1 MTIRILFPYVG
12 GDVVGGS
19 HISSLTLA
27 ARLDPARFAP
37 AILLHREA
45 GALGRYIESLGLDY
59 EVAQDLP
66 IMAPAYSRTPGD
78 IGAAQYLTRCV
89 WRMARLLRDRQIRV
103 VHTNDGRMHANWSL
117 AARLAGAR
125 HLWHHREDPAS
136 RGANLIAPMLADR
149 MVSVSHFAMPPR
161 AARALGRRAAV
172 VRSPF
177 DFKTEPPDRD
187 AARRALC
194 AELGAGEGAVLLGFV
209 GGLIPRKRPEV
220 FVRVVR
226 TAMEAMPDREIRG
239 LLFGSPERTD
249 GPVEAEV
256 RAAAE
261 EFGIADRIHLMGHR
275 TPISGPM
282 SAMDALVVP
291 ALSEPFGRTLIEA
304 MHLGVPVVAS
314 RHGGNIEAIEDGV
327 TGFLVPP
334 DNPAEYADRIARLD
348 RNPALRRALAE
359 AARTAVHE
367 RFSTD
372 QSTQAIQQIYAEMTT
387 RPLRNRP
394 VRTPASSPSR

>member
-37 AILLHREA
+37 MILLHREA
-45 GALGRYIESLGLDY
+45 GALGRYVESLGLGY

-66 IMAPAYSRTPGD
+66 IMAPAYSRMPGD
-78 IGAAQYLTRCV
+78 VGIGRYLALCV
-89 WRMARLLRDRQIRV
+89 WRMARVLRDRRIDI

-125 HLWHHREDPAS
+125 HLWHHREDPTS
-136 RGANLIAPMLADR
+136 RGANLIAPLLADR
-149 MVSVSHFAMPPR
+149 MVSVSRFAMPPR
-161 AARALGRRAAV
+161 AARASSRRAAI

-177 DFKTEPPDRD
+177 DFTTEPPDRD

-194 AELGAGEGAVLLGFV
+194 AEIGADEGALLLGFV
-209 GGLIPRKRPEV
+209 GGLIPRKRPDF

-226 TAMEAMPDREIRG
+226 AAADAMPDRDVRG
-239 LLFGSPERTD
+239 LLFGAPERKD
-249 GPVEAEV
+249 SPVEAEV
-256 RAAAE
+256 RAAAHT
-261 EFGIADRIHLMGHR
+261 FRIAGRIHLMGHR
-275 TPISGPM
+275 TPITGPM

-314 RHGGNIEAIEDGV
+314 RHGGNIEAIEDGL

-334 DNPAEYADRIARLD
+334 DDPAEYVDRIARLD
-348 RNPALRRALAE
+348 RDPTLRRTLTE

-367 RFSTD
+367 RFSPER
-372 QSTQAIQQIYAEMTT
+372 STLAIQQIYAEMSA
-387 RPLRNRP
+387 RPLRGRP
-394 VRTPASSPSR
+394 VRSPASSASR